1 MKFAQNMKAGLT
13 VRKKGSQ
20 AADGSPSFR
29 SRIRSN
35 WVCLLSFAIPF
46 LIMLTIFIING
57 IFPIGD
63 ESFMHSDMYH
73 QYVPFLSE
81 MLSKLHS
88 GDSMTYSWNVGVG
101 SNFLALYAYYMA
113 SPFNWLVVLFP
124 AKYLIEFMSYLVIL
138 KIGFCGFTFA
148 WYLTRSPWAWKSW

>member
-46 LIMLTIFIING
+46 LIMLTISSLTVFSLSVTKALCIPICIISMFLF
-57 IFPIGD
+57 FP
-63 ESFMHSDMYH
+63 
-73 QYVPFLSE
+73 
-81 MLSKLHS
+81 K
-88 GDSMTYSWNVGVG
+88 
-101 SNFLALYAYYMA
+101 
-113 SPFNWLVVLFP
+113 
-124 AKYLIEFMSYLVIL
+124 
-138 KIGFCGFTFA
+138 C
-148 WYLTRSPWAWKSW
+148 